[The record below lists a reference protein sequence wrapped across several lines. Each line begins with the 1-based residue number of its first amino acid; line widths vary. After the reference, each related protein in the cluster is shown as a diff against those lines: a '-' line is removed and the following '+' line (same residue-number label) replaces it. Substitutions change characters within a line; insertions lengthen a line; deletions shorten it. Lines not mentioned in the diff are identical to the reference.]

1 MAEAGVGRQS
11 SKWALPTWSI
21 KGVTAG
27 AMLLL
32 AACSTIVPKSAA
44 PPTAAPPPVAAPA
57 RPAPGGLPED
67 QARHR
72 VALLVPLS
80 GPNAAVGQSIANAA
94 GLALADTG
102 GKELRITNYDTGPGA
117 AAAAARALADGN
129 RLLLGPLLADD
140 VRAVAAAA
148 AAARVPVIGF
158 SNDATVVGDN
168 VWLLGF
174 SPVQSIDRV
183 VRYARSKGLT
193 RFAGLMPQGAYGR
206 NAAGILI
213 RSAEAAGGSVVAM
226 QNYDR
231 SPAAL
236 TAAVTKLGKVRYDA
250 VLIADSG
257 RIAVRTMPLI
267 RKNGGAGARLL
278 GTELWNAEPGLNA
291 APDMAGAWFAS
302 VDDTNFAQLANRY
315 RTRYGRSPYRLASLG
330 YDAVLLTVR
339 VARGW
344 KPGDPFPVDLLADD
358 NGFSG
363 VDGAFR
369 FHESHIAER
378 ALAVHQIGPG
388 GGTVVSAAPKGF

>member
-11 SKWALPTWSI
+11 SNWWTRGFA
-21 KGVTAG
+21 AG

-32 AACSTIVPKSAA
+32 AACSTIVPKGA
-44 PPTAAPPPVAAPA
+44 PPPAAAPPPIVAPSKPA
-57 RPAPGGLPED
+57 QGSLPED

-80 GPNAAVGQSIANAA
+80 GANAAVGQSIANAA
-94 GLALADTG
+94 ALALADTG
-102 GKELRITNYDTGPGA
+102 GKELRITNYDTTPGA
-117 AAAAARALADGN
+117 AAAAAKALADGN
-129 RLLLGPLLADD
+129 ALLLGPLLAED
-140 VRAVAAAA
+140 VRAVSTAAAA
-148 AAARVPVIGF
+148 AHVPVIAF

-183 VRYARSKGLT
+183 VRYAKSRGLT
-193 RFAGLMPQGAYGR
+193 RFAGLIPQGTYGR

-213 RSAEAAGGSVVAM
+213 RSAEAAGGTVVAM

-231 SPAAL
+231 SPASL
-236 TAAVTKLGKVRYDA
+236 QAAITKLAKVRYDA
-250 VLIADSG
+250 LLIADSG
-257 RIAVRTMPLI
+257 RIAVRTVPLI
-267 RKNGGAGARLL
+267 RKGGNTARLL

-291 APDMAGAWFAS
+291 APAMAGAWFAS
-302 VDDTNFAQLANRY
+302 VDDETFAQLAERY
-315 RTRYGRSPYRLASLG
+315 RARYERSPYRLASLG

-339 VARGW
+339 VARDW
-344 KPGDPFPVDLLADD
+344 KPGDPFPVDKLSDEG
-358 NGFSG
+358 GFAG

-369 FHESHIAER
+369 FADGHVAER

-388 GGTVVSAAPKGF
+388 GGTTVSPAPKGF